1 MGQGDSARDFDTSES
16 MKNAGILDVF
26 PIFHTARLGQ
36 KIRRS
41 LQLPLCGVALRQHR
55 IMGQGDSA
63 RDFGPAES
71 SENAGILCVFPV
83 FRTVRMGQKTRRS
96 PRLPPK
102 RCCLKDTSSVKRPAS
117 GAIWGGSH
125 ASLPD
130 EISPPGRLGSNFALA
145 FLIGLCYSIEEII
158 PAGVMKW

>member
-1 MGQGDSARDFDTSES
+1 MGQRDS
-16 MKNAGILDVF
+16 V
-26 PIFHTARLGQ
+26 
-36 KIRRS
+36 
-41 LQLPLCGVALRQHR
+41 
-55 IMGQGDSA
+55 

-117 GAIWGGSH
+117 GAILGGSH

-158 PAGVMKW
+158 PAGVLELVDVVDSKKPLRHLSPVLGKVLENQAFFGFCFSFVFNIPPAYPSKFRGMLVRV